1 MKRTTRRGAKRQAK
15 RGRTYQCR
23 FGPSPR
29 RRPKSAS
36 IYARL
41 PQQAWQCSNLG
52 GGARIRPPGPQC
64 MLEAPNG
71 GCDRSSLFGILAIG
85 SRPMSQWRE
94 ASCRGVNKTENLLIL
109 CSLEYCSLEF
119 CFLLVDKARLA
130 LSSYRKQKYQ
140 NGNIH

>member
-1 MKRTTRRGAKRQAK
+1 
-15 RGRTYQCR
+15 
-23 FGPSPR
+23 
-29 RRPKSAS
+29 
-36 IYARL
+36 
-41 PQQAWQCSNLG
+41 
-52 GGARIRPPGPQC
+52 

-94 ASCRGVNKTENLLIL
+94 ASVLPRGVNKTENLLLIL

-130 LSSYRKQKYQ
+130 LSSNRKQKYQ